1 LRNFQGN
8 YRLALAIAS
17 NIGKTDN
24 ISVLT
29 DGQLFERLFWQQGQK
44 NDDLFKIAQF
54 FSLVYSFNIE
64 DSGTEN
70 SELDFLAR
78 LAGVNSD
85 TTIEAIETLK
95 QKDIIQQ
102 RSQWRAI
109 LPHAVANRLA
119 KELISKNL
127 FPIRSILSTNATT
140 ITTII
145 YKKT

>member
-1 LRNFQGN
+1 
-8 YRLALAIAS
+8 
-17 NIGKTDN
+17 
-24 ISVLT
+24 
-29 DGQLFERLFWQQGQK
+29 LFERLFWQQGQK
-44 NDDLFKIAQF
+44 NDDLFKIAI

-127 FPIRSILSTNATT
+127 FPN
-140 ITTII
+140 
-145 YKKT
+145 